1 MSRKQVWLA
10 PAVAG
15 GLAGIAN
22 GFFGGGGGMVLVPL
36 LTARCGLDQRRAFAT
51 SVAIILPL
59 CVLSS
64 VIYLFRGGLDL
75 AVALPYLAGG
85 LAGGFL
91 GGRLFQK
98 LNMDWLRRAFALRRL
113 QVALRPVSWLMSAL
127 AGAVTGVLSGF
138 GVGGGTLLLIYMT
151 AFAGVEQHL
160 AQGINLLYFLPTAAT
175 ALPAH
180 IKNGY
185 VDKKTAMPAIL
196 AGLAG
201 TAAAA
206 WVATTLDVHLL
217 RRFFGA
223 FLIYIG
229 VRELFRRPRA

>member
-15 GLAGIAN
+15 GLAGISN

-98 LNMDWLRRAFALRRL
+98 LNMDWLRRAFALL
-113 QVALRPVSWLMSAL
+113 ILY
-127 AGAVTGVLSGF
+127 GGF
-138 GVGGGTLLLIYMT
+138 KSL
-151 AFAGVEQHL
+151 F
-160 AQGINLLYFLPTAAT
+160 
-175 ALPAH
+175 
-180 IKNGY
+180 
-185 VDKKTAMPAIL
+185 
-196 AGLAG
+196 GL
-201 TAAAA
+201 
-206 WVATTLDVHLL
+206 
-217 RRFFGA
+217 
-223 FLIYIG
+223 
-229 VRELFRRPRA
+229 